1 MINNFYNYIIWQLRK
16 IPKKTYAKKQFYKTS
31 NLRNPYRYY
40 LFQELVDLYG
50 IEYFKKKKF
59 LEIGPKDGEDTLRL
73 ETLRPESITLIEL
86 PLVKDESHHLNKFY
100 TNFLKPN
107 LEKLNVKNKIIFANF
122 HYMSKDE

>member
-1 MINNFYNYIIWQLRK
+1 MQ
-16 IPKKTYAKKQFYKTS
+16 KQFS

-107 LEKLNVKNKIIFANF
+107 LEKLNVKNKIIFCKLSI
-122 HYMSKDE
+122 YVKR